1 MRLRVQIT
9 HRNLGKEGGSHSI
22 PHAPSGALTDLAGGR
37 REEWWP
43 PAPSPCAGIA
53 LHVLQMLGSS
63 GLWPLI
69 FGANPSLYFPGLG
82 MNKMSPSIPPQ
93 TPWLKK

>member
-37 REEWWP
+37 REERWP
-43 PAPSPCAGIA
+43 PRPQSLCRYRPSCSPDVR
-53 LHVLQMLGSS
+53 VLRTLASDIWS
-63 GLWPLI
+63 
-69 FGANPSLYFPGLG
+69 
-82 MNKMSPSIPPQ
+82 
-93 TPWLKK
+93 